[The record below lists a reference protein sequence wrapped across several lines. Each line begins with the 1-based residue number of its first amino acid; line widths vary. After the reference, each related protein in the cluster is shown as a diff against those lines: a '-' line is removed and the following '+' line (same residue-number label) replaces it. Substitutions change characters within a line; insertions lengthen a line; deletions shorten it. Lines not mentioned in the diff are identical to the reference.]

1 MQRAARQA
9 RAVSVFFCAAAATS
23 GATSGATSNTV
34 FVTASTASAAYRDA
48 PRREAPPFAASDA
61 RFENRS
67 HGRVAEGRAS
77 RGFPKRFG
85 TTSRGGVAGGVEFES
100 GFTNRAGAADRGI
113 ATGIASNDA
122 VSCGVGGGTFGGGS
136 HDDSPVLRLQ

>member
-1 MQRAARQA
+1 M
-9 RAVSVFFCAAAATS
+9 S
-23 GATSGATSNTV
+23 GATPGATSDTV
-34 FVTASTASAAYRDA
+34 FVTGSTGSAAYRGP

-67 HGRVAEGRAS
+67 HGRVAEGSAS
-77 RGFPKRFG
+77 RGVPKRFG
-85 TTSRGGVAGGVEFES
+85 TTSRGGTAGGVALES

-113 ATGIASNDA
+113 ATARSNDA

-136 HDDSPVLRLQ
+136 HDDSPVFRLQ